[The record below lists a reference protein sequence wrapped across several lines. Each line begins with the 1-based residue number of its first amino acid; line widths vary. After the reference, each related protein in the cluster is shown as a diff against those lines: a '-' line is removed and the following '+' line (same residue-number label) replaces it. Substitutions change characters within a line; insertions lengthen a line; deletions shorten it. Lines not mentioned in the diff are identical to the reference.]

1 MKSTHHTARA
11 YGKSALAMLAMVTGT
26 AIMMAACSSVKPPPK
41 MFDQSLLS
49 DMIRVPAGHE
59 VVLET
64 TAVGV
69 LNYECR
75 ANAPTAAPTA
85 GSMGWALASPKADLL
100 DRTGKTVATY
110 SGPPA
115 TWMHSDGSSVVGT
128 QLTVAPVIGA
138 VNLPMQ
144 LSRGAPGTGMGLLQ
158 NVSYIQRIKTK
169 GGLDFSKP
177 CTQAELGDKMTLPY
191 QADYIFWKA
200 I

>member
-1 MKSTHHTARA
+1 
-11 YGKSALAMLAMVTGT
+11 
-26 AIMMAACSSVKPPPK
+26 MMAACSSVKPPPK
-41 MFDQSLLS
+41 MFDQTMLS
-49 DMIRVPAGHE
+49 DMIRVPAGNE

-75 ANAPTAAPTA
+75 ANVPTT
-85 GSMGWALASPKADLL
+85 GMIGWTLASPKADLL
-100 DRTGKTVATY
+100 DRTGKTVVSY

-115 TWMHSDGSSVVGT
+115 TWTHMDGSSVVGS
-128 QLTVAPVIGA
+128 QLAVAPVIGA
-138 VNLPMQ
+138 TNLPMQ
-144 LSRGAPGTGMGLLQ
+144 LSKGTPGAGAGMLQ

-177 CTQAELGDKMTLPY
+177 CTQAEIGDKMTLPY

-200 I
+200 A

>member
-1 MKSTHHTARA
+1 MKSTHNTARA
-11 YGKSALAMLAMVTGT
+11 YGKSALTMLAMVVGT
-26 AIMMAACSSVKPPPK
+26 TVMMGACSSVKAPPK
-41 MFDQSLLS
+41 MFDQGMLTEAV
-49 DMIRVPAGHE
+49 RVPAGNE

-75 ANAPTAAPTA
+75 TNVPTP
-85 GSMGWALASPKADLL
+85 GMIGWTLASPKADLL
-100 DRTGKTVATY
+100 DRTGKTVASY

-115 TWMHSDGSSVVGT
+115 TWSHVDGSSVVGS
-128 QLTVAPVIGA
+128 QLAVAPVVGA
-138 VNLPMQ
+138 TNLPMQ
-144 LSRGAPGTGMGLLQ
+144 LSKGTPGTGTGMLQ

-177 CTQAELGDKMTLPY
+177 CTQAEIGDKMTLPY

-200 I
+200 V

>member
-1 MKSTHHTARA
+1 MKTTHNSVRA
-11 YGKSALAMLAMVTGT
+11 YGKSALTILVMVTGT
-26 AIMMAACSSVKPPPK
+26 AVMMAACSSVKPPPK
-41 MFDQSLLS
+41 MFDQDMLS
-49 DMIRVPAGHE
+49 EMIRVPAGNE

-75 ANAPTAAPTA
+75 ANTPTA
-85 GSMGWALASPKADLL
+85 GMIGWTLASPKADLL
-100 DRTGKTVATY
+100 DRTGKTVASY

-115 TWMHSDGSSVVGT
+115 TWAHIDGSSVVGS
-128 QLTVAPVIGA
+128 QLATAPVIGA
-138 VNLPMQ
+138 TNLPMQ
-144 LSRGAPGTGMGLLQ
+144 LSKGTPGMGAGLLQ

-177 CTQAELGDKMTLPY
+177 CTQAEIGDKMTLPY

-200 I
+200 A